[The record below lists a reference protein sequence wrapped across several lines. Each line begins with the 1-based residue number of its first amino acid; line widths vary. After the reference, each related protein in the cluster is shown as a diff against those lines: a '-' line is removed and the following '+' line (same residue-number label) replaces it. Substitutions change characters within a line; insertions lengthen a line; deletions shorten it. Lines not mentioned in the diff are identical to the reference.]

1 MTSATVS
8 AIEASRQ
15 LYAFFFNG
23 GSTINL
29 KDIRHLE
36 DNVTVLDFYLKKKR
50 AELEHDWRKR
60 AELERDWRKRADE
73 YKLEIRDGHVGGYVS
88 SHGPGPDYELP
99 TGEGVCELVAVDVRR
114 PSLGSPSRM
123 LLGE

>member
-1 MTSATVS
+1 MTTCTVS

-23 GSTINL
+23 GHSITWQ
-29 KDIRHLE
+29 DIRYLQ
-36 DNVTVLDFYLKKKR
+36 DNLTVIDFYLKKKR
-50 AELEHDWRKR
+50 AEIQHSWAKTT
-60 AELERDWRKRADE
+60 DE
-73 YKLEIRDGHVGGYVS
+73 YKLEIRDGYVRGHVP
-88 SHGPGPDYELP
+88 SHGSGSDYELP
-99 TGEGVCELVAVDVRR
+99 TGEGVCELVAVDVRG

>member
-50 AELEHDWRKR
+50 AELEH
-60 AELERDWRKRADE
+60 DWRKRADE